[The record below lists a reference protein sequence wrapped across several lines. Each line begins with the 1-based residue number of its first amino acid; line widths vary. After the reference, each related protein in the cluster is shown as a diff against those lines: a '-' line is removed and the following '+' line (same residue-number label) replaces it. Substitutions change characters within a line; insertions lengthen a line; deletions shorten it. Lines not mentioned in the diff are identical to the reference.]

1 MARNREGTDS
11 SRRTRATPVSDI
23 SPEVPAAAEER
34 REMRPL
40 EKPVASDFGR
50 VAGPTDDE
58 IRMRAYFR
66 YEDRGRTD
74 GMADDD
80 WFAAEREL
88 RARG

>member
-1 MARNREGTDS
+1 
-11 SRRTRATPVSDI
+11 
-23 SPEVPAAAEER
+23 
-34 REMRPL
+34 MRPL